1 MNIIHI
7 RTSTEDQ
14 NPENQLKDCLSIYKK
29 EWGEHKLFEEKQSAW
44 KDNVKR
50 EVFEEERTLIKRGG
64 VKHYVCWDIDR
75 IYRNRIKTIAFFKFC
90 KLHNCKIHSFRQQF
104 FETLNTMPE
113 PFNEAMFD
121 FTLQIMAWMAE
132 EESKKKSDRVKA
144 AVRKKGNIT
153 ISYKGNKWGRK
164 ALSKKTREK
173 VLELSKEGKSIR
185 EIASKVYYYDKS
197 NNKKQLSKSAVHKI
211 IHEDK
216 G

>member
-14 NPENQLKDCLSIYKK
+14 NPENQLKDCLSIYKE
-29 EWGEHKLFEEKQSAW
+29 EWGEYKLFEEKQSAW
-44 KDNVKR
+44 KDNVRR
-50 EVFEEERTLIKRGG
+50 EVFEEERALIKKGE
-64 VKHYVCWDIDR
+64 VMHYVCWDIDR

-132 EESKKKSDRVKA
+132 EESRKKSDRVKA
-144 AVRKKGNIT
+144 AVRKKGNVT
-153 ISYKGNKWGRK
+153 VSYKGNKWGRK
-164 ALSKKTREK
+164 AISKKIKAK
-173 VLELSKEGKSIR
+173 VLELSKDGKSIR
-185 EIASKVYYYDKS
+185 EIASEVQYYDKS
-197 NNKKQLSKSAVHKI
+197 NNKKQLSKSVVHKI
-211 IHEDK
+211 IHESK

>member
-7 RTSTEDQ
+7 RTSTEEQ

-29 EWGEHKLFEEKQSAW
+29 EWGDYKLFEEKQSAW
-44 KDNVKR
+44 KDKVKR
-50 EVFEEERTLIKRGG
+50 EVFEKGRAVIKKGEVR
-64 VKHYVCWDIDR
+64 HYVCWDIDR

-90 KLHNCKIHSFRQQF
+90 KMHNCKIHSFRQQF

-132 EESKKKSDRVKA
+132 EESRKKSDRVKL
-144 AVRKKGNIT
+144 AVRKKGNTT

-164 ALSKKTREK
+164 SISKQKVNKIRE
-173 VLELSKEGKSIR
+173 LRTEGMSLREISKELNI
-185 EIASKVYYYDKS
+185 
-197 NNKKQLSKSAVHKI
+197 SKSVVHKYLP
-211 IHEDK
+211 
-216 G
+216 